1 MGGGKEFAQSLWNF
15 RIRQCQGAHGGLVLH
30 FGELTHDRYPKLRAR
45 FQLTVADEFSDQ
57 IKEKFDAESDD
68 LDVTALKNHSFAV
81 LGFLQNSD
89 PPPPTSLSEVANNF
103 WVKYDTSAPIK
114 EEFLKVLK

>member
-30 FGELTHDRYPKLRAR
+30 FGELTHGRYPKLRAR

-81 LGFLQNSD
+81 LGLQNSD
-89 PPPPTSLSEVANNF
+89 PPPPMSLSEVANNF